1 MKMDGVEAFETGATL
16 ADVRAWAVAVG
27 EPRDAV
33 YELEKV
39 APRLGHLDEELDL
52 VPADLAHFESVVA
65 PAPYGAVAPRARN
78 VEAARRRGNSRLRA
92 LLKRYHDAQGDAAAR
107 RDDGVRATYD
117 EAIARIVAREG
128 FTERGAALPTG
139 THRPFFVLRA
149 RCRVP
154 LAALDQAEV
163 DRITAEATPEAR
175 KRIRNALKLIARLRA
190 GHESWPEIAE
200 LLPCSALVMPAAP
213 DRARRILWTDL
224 PAAFR
229 EDAERVVCRALG
241 ARDDLAAVARA
252 ELAAGRTA
260 AEIDAMIADM
270 ARQRSRTPQNREAAL
285 AGYRQALT
293 WLLRERPDAGAGWPG
308 LTQVRQLF
316 DAELL
321 QAACEAQIAR
331 TAQAARRSSTLWSR
345 LTNLTTLA
353 RYGLADAE
361 AVSAVS
367 LMRTLYHA
375 HLATPKALTDE
386 ADRFCTKLRD
396 TPHLAAAFVNAPARL
411 AEDAEAAIAAARAA
425 GDRAAED
432 QALRL
437 HAAAVLFAVQ
447 LSRPLR
453 MGNLFG
459 IRVRDT
465 GDHARNLSWRTEGRH
480 AEIRFAAG
488 EVKNGVA
495 VRMHVVG
502 ADAALLWRW
511 VTEHRPR
518 LVELRGLGASPYLLP
533 GTARPRFAG
542 SARPMPPGCLSP
554 ASQLELWAQGER
566 RLGLGLTPH
575 QCRHAVATLM
585 LALEPGNF
593 ARVAAVLGDT
603 EDTVRRHYGK
613 DSGEA
618 AAAAVR
624 AALQARHPDIWK
636 KLKRTQC
643 PE

>member
-1 MKMDGVEAFETGATL
+1 M
-16 ADVRAWAVAVG
+16 
-27 EPRDAV
+27 
-33 YELEKV
+33 
-39 APRLGHLDEELDL
+39 
-52 VPADLAHFESVVA
+52 
-65 PAPYGAVAPRARN
+65 
-78 VEAARRRGNSRLRA
+78 
-92 LLKRYHDAQGDAAAR
+92 
-107 RDDGVRATYD
+107 
-117 EAIARIVAREG
+117 
-128 FTERGAALPTG
+128 
-139 THRPFFVLRA
+139 LRA

-154 LAALDQAEV
+154 LAALDQAEL
-163 DRITAEATPEAR
+163 DRIVADATPEAR
-175 KRIRNALKLIARLRA
+175 KRIRNALQLIARLQA
-190 GHESWPEIAE
+190 GHNVWPELAE
-200 LLPCSALVMPAAP
+200 LLPRSALAMPAAT
-213 DRARRILWTDL
+213 DRARRILWKDL
-224 PAAFR
+224 PEAFR
-229 EDAERVVCRALG
+229 GDTERVFGRTLG
-241 ARDDLAAVARA
+241 ARDDLAAFAR
-252 ELAAGRTA
+252 EQLAAGRTA
-260 AEIDAMIADM
+260 AEIDAMIAETT
-270 ARQRSRTPQNREAAL
+270 RQRARRPENRETAL

-293 WLLRERPDAGAGWPG
+293 WLARERDDAAAGWPG

-331 TAQAARRSSTLWSR
+331 ATQAGRRSSTLWTR

-353 RYGLADAE
+353 RYGLDDAE

-375 HLATPKALTDE
+375 QLATPKELTDE
-386 ADRFCTKLRD
+386 ADRFCTRLRD
-396 TPHLAAAFVNAPARL
+396 TPHLAAAFVNAPTRL
-411 AEDAEAAIAAARAA
+411 AEDAEAGIAAARAA

-437 HAAAVLFAVQ
+437 YAAAVLFAVQ

-453 MGNLFG
+453 TGNLFG
-459 IRVRDT
+459 IRIRETADC
-465 GDHARNLSWRTEGRH
+465 ARNLSWRTEGRH

-502 ADAALLWRW
+502 ADAAILWRW

-518 LVELRGLGASPYLLP
+518 LVDLRGLGASPYLLP
-533 GTARPRFAG
+533 GTARPRFAA
-542 SARPMPPGCLSP
+542 SHRPMPPGCLSP

-593 ARVAAVLGDT
+593 ARVASVLGDT

-624 AALQARHPDIWK
+624 AALQAKHPDLWK
-636 KLKRTQC
+636 KLKRTPC